1 MNDWLGVAVQ
11 AQPAGAMTVMP
22 PLPPLDKKLR
32 LTPAPSVES
41 VMM

>member
-11 AQPAGAMTVMP
+11 AQPASTMTVMP
-22 PLPPLDKKLR
+22 PLPPLDKKASAH
-32 LTPAPSVES
+32 TAPSVES